1 MAQYT
6 KHNSNYIKTVEH
18 QHLKDGSTI
27 FERDWVTIGSQ
38 LNFGPGKIPYYN
50 DGNFIFTTSPTPFFQ
65 KRYKNGVTV
74 ATWTYDDVKEA
85 SSTVN
90 QIQFD
95 EYTEDIRSFAY
106 YGSCVELLRAT
117 IEKIIYEFPGNI
129 TTAKEDLGVF
139 KTVEEFVCG
148 REDIEEKYVQL
159 EGYWPLNN
167 PFDINVYLK
176 NVHLTQYDNP
186 LHYLTYSFNKY
197 QVSTN
202 GVSGL
207 TDITNY
213 EVVMRKMYERIAPAC
228 NETVKSLSA
237 TVSLTLGQ
245 TKNISLRSGEY
256 FISVNNVKLNNW
268 VNTCYK
274 PSDVPAFSLTKSAK
288 RIKADVDY
296 VNGESVITQEEY
308 DVLTQEEKEQ
318 YTMRF
323 KGIVLVLSDN
333 SEQTIY
339 TQEHDSYRILFYRK
353 VVIGHKYKYYQM
365 LSDEEYQQEK
375 ADGWVESTCIMD
387 FWLPDT
393 VFLNRCDDSQKNILY
408 SGMEKNNPVYT
419 VTINENILI
428 EGYIYNK
435 QIVPLV
441 RYENLLIQPKKEV
454 IEEYFNGLEGFEK
467 QLLTRKSKP
476 LYTNKFITPIEY
488 NLGYLYYNRTYTWPS
503 DGYCIDIT
511 STKYID
517 FINKLSN
524 MAELYDELWTDNLW
538 RRMTHEAIKNYDW
551 TYTREFNDGDEEDNV
566 DGGERMHKV
575 LNIIGRVFDDIK
587 LSIDTIK
594 RQNKITYNGDRNVPN
609 ALLSDKLELF
619 GWDIYS
625 TIPTYKN
632 ENDETVSASEETIT
646 QEVLDNIENE
656 VEVNGKKIYPD
667 KWYPTSNPNK
677 ITFADVDVEFMRR
690 LLLSTRRIFETKG
703 TRQSIDM
710 IMGLFGYGDA
720 DYTITEH
727 YRTVTPREYDEV
739 IDQETNETLGDRI
752 VRLNNQEK
760 QMELLYDED
769 ASGIPVASFIGGY
782 DEQGNP
788 KTYLIPYY
796 DQTKMYDGNL
806 YFQNKGGWFYKKDDK
821 STEIDFS
828 KWTETLSYLHVVS
841 QVKDLMNVNPFEI
854 KNGDIYYV
862 VNLNDYIDYTETT
875 DTLYSHFFAMKN
887 ELMPEEFFSWV
898 NINLEDGFYERS
910 IDYRDEE
917 ATLYDSYA
925 KKAKYLE
932 TIIPYNIGNNPHVGY
947 GEYDMGNEFFE
958 YMKKPF
964 KYALDKYYFVSPYYE
979 EANDIKL
986 EFDVSDRIDTQ
997 YDIEDDK
1004 KIQRLCVV
1012 KDSEGKITEVTNNN
1026 EYYLND
1032 KVIIFKNNINND
1044 EYKKYFKTVIINYLM
1059 QIIPSTAIFVLEN
1072 FALNG
1077 DKDEDD
1083 SDKFSV
1089 TFKFNNGSQRTVKI
1103 KGGASVNCPSNTK
1116 WNLQGGGNTIYEQG
1130 NGFPYVVNQD
1140 TTFIEY
1146 VIVYYTVRFYETEGG
1161 QIIRTDSIES
1171 GKTVNESGQWYRLG
1185 DANKAQVPFPYTV
1198 NSNVDFV
1205 KLLKFN
1211 IKWYENADDI
1221 NPITK
1226 QVTRGDNITE
1236 LESGERYYSKNDST
1250 YRIVE
1255 FPITAEKD
1263 EEFVKVTTYTVK
1275 WYQSE
1280 GDTNPDIESKIYGQ
1294 SVTKSGQWCLMSNP
1308 QTIVSL
1314 PYRITQDTEF
1324 VKYTAPITYYI
1335 VRYFENESATQT
1347 LYEQSVAEG
1356 QKTTNPDPNISWY
1369 VKGDSDNTQID
1380 FSNYIVNSDVD
1391 FIKIPEYTVKWIDN
1405 SETI

>member
-50 DGNFIFTTSPTPFFQ
+50 NGNFIFTTSPTPFFQ

-129 TTAKEDLGVF
+129 TLSED
-139 KTVEEFVCG
+139 K
-148 REDIEEKYVQL
+148 L
-159 EGYWPLNN
+159 EIPPTTENGDYTYIDGYIVNN
-167 PFDINVYLK
+167 PFQIDLHTKDI
-176 NVHLTQYDNP
+176 HLQQYDNE
-186 LHYLTYSFNKY
+186 LRFLSYSWQK
-197 QVSTN
+197 
-202 GVSGL
+202 
-207 TDITNY
+207 Y
-213 EVVMRKMYERIAPAC
+213 EV
-228 NETVKSLSA
+228 N
-237 TVSLTLGQ
+237 GQ
-245 TKNISLRSGEY
+245 PITKYVISDWMGDLDCPQNDQY
-256 FISVNNVKLNNW
+256 
-268 VNTCYK
+268 Y
-274 PSDVPAFSLTKSAK
+274 
-288 RIKADVDY
+288 IK
-296 VNGESVITQEEY
+296 
-308 DVLTQEEKEQ
+308 KEP
-318 YTMRF
+318 
-323 KGIVLVLSDN
+323 
-333 SEQTIY
+333 
-339 TQEHDSYRILFYRK
+339 
-353 VVIGHKYKYYQM
+353 VV
-365 LSDEEYQQEK
+365 
-375 ADGWVESTCIMD
+375 
-387 FWLPDT
+387 
-393 VFLNRCDDSQKNILY
+393 
-408 SGMEKNNPVYT
+408 T
-419 VTINENILI
+419 VTINDNIVLNGYMLDRDI
-428 EGYIYNK
+428 IFCYEG
-435 QIVPLV
+435 QDLV
-441 RYENLLIQPKKEV
+441 IQPKEEI
-454 IEEYFNGLEGFEK
+454 IETYFNGLKGFEK
-467 QLLTRKSKP
+467 QLLTRKTKP

-517 FINKLSN
+517 FINKLSD

-551 TYTREFNDGDEEDNV
+551 TYTREFIDGDEEDNV

-575 LNIIGRVFDDIK
+575 LNIIGRVFDNIK

-632 ENDETVSASEETIT
+632 ENNETVSASEETIT
-646 QEVLDNIENE
+646 QEILDSNSIENN

-710 IMGLFGYGDA
+710 IMGLFGYGDT

-727 YRTVTPREYDEV
+727 YRTVKPREYDEV
-739 IDQETNETLGDRI
+739 IDQKTNETLGDRI

-841 QVKDLMNVNPFEI
+841 QVKDLLNVNPFGI
-854 KNGDIYYV
+854 RNGDIYYV

-875 DTLYSHFFAMKN
+875 DTLYSHFFVMEN
-887 ELMPEEFFSWV
+887 ELMPEEISSWG
-898 NINLEDGFYERS
+898 NINLED
-910 IDYRDEE
+910 D
-917 ATLYDSYA
+917 DSYA
-925 KKAKYLE
+925 KKAKYLD

-947 GEYDMGNEFFE
+947 GDYDMGNEFFE

-964 KYALDKYYFVSPYYE
+964 KCALDKEYFASPYYE
-979 EANDIKL
+979 EADNI
-986 EFDVSDRIDTQ
+986 EFKISKREDAK

-1004 KIQRLCVV
+1004 KIQ
-1012 KDSEGKITEVTNNN
+1012 IINNN
-1026 EYYLND
+1026 DTYYLND
-1032 KVIIFKNNINND
+1032 KVIFFKNNIDND

-1059 QIIPSTAIFVLEN
+1059 QVIPSTAIFVLEN
-1072 FALNG
+1072 F
-1077 DKDEDD
+1077 E
-1083 SDKFSV
+1083 
-1089 TFKFNNGSQRTVKI
+1089 
-1103 KGGASVNCPSNTK
+1103 P
-1116 WNLQGGGNTIYEQG
+1116 
-1130 NGFPYVVNQD
+1130 
-1140 TTFIEY
+1140 
-1146 VIVYYTVRFYETEGG
+1146 
-1161 QIIRTDSIES
+1161 
-1171 GKTVNESGQWYRLG
+1171 KT
-1185 DANKAQVPFPYTV
+1185 
-1198 NSNVDFV
+1198 
-1205 KLLKFN
+1205 
-1211 IKWYENADDI
+1211 
-1221 NPITK
+1221 
-1226 QVTRGDNITE
+1226 
-1236 LESGERYYSKNDST
+1236 
-1250 YRIVE
+1250 
-1255 FPITAEKD
+1255 
-1263 EEFVKVTTYTVK
+1263 
-1275 WYQSE
+1275 
-1280 GDTNPDIESKIYGQ
+1280 
-1294 SVTKSGQWCLMSNP
+1294 
-1308 QTIVSL
+1308 
-1314 PYRITQDTEF
+1314 
-1324 VKYTAPITYYI
+1324 
-1335 VRYFENESATQT
+1335 
-1347 LYEQSVAEG
+1347 
-1356 QKTTNPDPNISWY
+1356 
-1369 VKGDSDNTQID
+1369 
-1380 FSNYIVNSDVD
+1380 
-1391 FIKIPEYTVKWIDN
+1391 DN
-1405 SETI
+1405 SEK

>member
-50 DGNFIFTTSPTPFFQ
+50 NGNFIFTTSPTPFFQ

-106 YGSCVELLRAT
+106 YGSCVEFLRAT

-129 TTAKEDLGVF
+129 TLSED
-139 KTVEEFVCG
+139 K
-148 REDIEEKYVQL
+148 L
-159 EGYWPLNN
+159 EIPPTTENGDYTYINGYIVNN
-167 PFDINVYLK
+167 PFQIDLHTKDI
-176 NVHLTQYDNP
+176 HLQQYDNE
-186 LHYLTYSFNKY
+186 LRFLSSSWQK
-197 QVSTN
+197 
-202 GVSGL
+202 
-207 TDITNY
+207 Y
-213 EVVMRKMYERIAPAC
+213 EVNGQPITKYVISDWMGDLDCPQNDQYYIKKAP
-228 NETVKSLSA
+228 
-237 TVSLTLGQ
+237 
-245 TKNISLRSGEY
+245 
-256 FISVNNVKLNNW
+256 
-268 VNTCYK
+268 
-274 PSDVPAFSLTKSAK
+274 
-288 RIKADVDY
+288 
-296 VNGESVITQEEY
+296 
-308 DVLTQEEKEQ
+308 
-318 YTMRF
+318 
-323 KGIVLVLSDN
+323 
-333 SEQTIY
+333 
-339 TQEHDSYRILFYRK
+339 
-353 VVIGHKYKYYQM
+353 VVI
-365 LSDEEYQQEK
+365 
-375 ADGWVESTCIMD
+375 
-387 FWLPDT
+387 
-393 VFLNRCDDSQKNILY
+393 
-408 SGMEKNNPVYT
+408 
-419 VTINENILI
+419 VTINDNIVLNGYMLDRDI
-428 EGYIYNK
+428 IFCYEG
-435 QIVPLV
+435 QDLV
-441 RYENLLIQPKKEV
+441 IQPKKEI
-454 IEEYFNGLEGFEK
+454 IETYFNGLKGFEK
-467 QLLTRKSKP
+467 QLLTRKTKP

-517 FINKLSN
+517 FINKLSD

-551 TYTREFNDGDEEDNV
+551 TYTREFIDGDEEDNV

-594 RQNKITYNGDRNVPN
+594 RQNKTTYNGDRNVPN

-632 ENDETVSASEETIT
+632 ENNETVSASEETIT
-646 QEVLDNIENE
+646 QEVFDDKYIKNN
-656 VEVNGKKIYPD
+656 VEVNDKKIYPD

-710 IMGLFGYGDA
+710 IMGLFGYGDT

-739 IDQETNETLGDRI
+739 IDQKTNETLGDRI

-841 QVKDLMNVNPFEI
+841 QVKDLLNVNPFGI
-854 KNGDIYYV
+854 RNGDIYYV
-862 VNLNDYIDYTETT
+862 ANLNDYIDYTETT
-875 DTLYSHFFAMKN
+875 DTLYSHFFVMEN
-887 ELMPEEFFSWV
+887 ELMPEEISSWA
-898 NINLEDGFYERS
+898 NINLEND
-910 IDYRDEE
+910 
-917 ATLYDSYA
+917 DSYA
-925 KKAKYLE
+925 KKAKYLD

-947 GEYDMGNEFFE
+947 GDYDMGNEFFE

-964 KYALDKYYFVSPYYE
+964 KCALDKEYFASPYYE
-979 EANDIKL
+979 EADNI
-986 EFDVSDRIDTQ
+986 EFKVSDRIDAK

-1004 KIQRLCVV
+1004 KI
-1012 KDSEGKITEVTNNN
+1012 ITNNDT
-1026 EYYLND
+1026 YYLND
-1032 KVIIFKNNINND
+1032 KVIIFKNNIDND

-1059 QIIPSTAIFVLEN
+1059 QVIPSTAIFVLEN
-1072 FALNG
+1072 F
-1077 DKDEDD
+1077 E
-1083 SDKFSV
+1083 
-1089 TFKFNNGSQRTVKI
+1089 
-1103 KGGASVNCPSNTK
+1103 P
-1116 WNLQGGGNTIYEQG
+1116 
-1130 NGFPYVVNQD
+1130 
-1140 TTFIEY
+1140 
-1146 VIVYYTVRFYETEGG
+1146 
-1161 QIIRTDSIES
+1161 
-1171 GKTVNESGQWYRLG
+1171 KT
-1185 DANKAQVPFPYTV
+1185 
-1198 NSNVDFV
+1198 
-1205 KLLKFN
+1205 
-1211 IKWYENADDI
+1211 
-1221 NPITK
+1221 
-1226 QVTRGDNITE
+1226 
-1236 LESGERYYSKNDST
+1236 
-1250 YRIVE
+1250 
-1255 FPITAEKD
+1255 
-1263 EEFVKVTTYTVK
+1263 
-1275 WYQSE
+1275 
-1280 GDTNPDIESKIYGQ
+1280 
-1294 SVTKSGQWCLMSNP
+1294 
-1308 QTIVSL
+1308 
-1314 PYRITQDTEF
+1314 
-1324 VKYTAPITYYI
+1324 
-1335 VRYFENESATQT
+1335 
-1347 LYEQSVAEG
+1347 
-1356 QKTTNPDPNISWY
+1356 
-1369 VKGDSDNTQID
+1369 
-1380 FSNYIVNSDVD
+1380 
-1391 FIKIPEYTVKWIDN
+1391 DN
-1405 SETI
+1405 SEK

>member
-50 DGNFIFTTSPTPFFQ
+50 NGNFIFTTSPTPFFQ

-106 YGSCVELLRAT
+106 YGSCVEFLRAT

-129 TTAKEDLGVF
+129 TLSED
-139 KTVEEFVCG
+139 K
-148 REDIEEKYVQL
+148 L
-159 EGYWPLNN
+159 EIPPTTENGDYTYINGYIVNN
-167 PFDINVYLK
+167 PFQIDLHPKDI
-176 NVHLTQYDNP
+176 HLQQYDNE
-186 LHYLTYSFNKY
+186 LRFLSSSWQK
-197 QVSTN
+197 
-202 GVSGL
+202 
-207 TDITNY
+207 Y
-213 EVVMRKMYERIAPAC
+213 EV
-228 NETVKSLSA
+228 N
-237 TVSLTLGQ
+237 GQ
-245 TKNISLRSGEY
+245 PITKYVISDWKGDLDCPQNDQY
-256 FISVNNVKLNNW
+256 
-268 VNTCYK
+268 Y
-274 PSDVPAFSLTKSAK
+274 
-288 RIKADVDY
+288 IK
-296 VNGESVITQEEY
+296 
-308 DVLTQEEKEQ
+308 KEP
-318 YTMRF
+318 
-323 KGIVLVLSDN
+323 
-333 SEQTIY
+333 
-339 TQEHDSYRILFYRK
+339 
-353 VVIGHKYKYYQM
+353 VVIVKINDNIELKGYM
-365 LSDEEYQQEK
+365 LDRDIIFCY
-375 ADGWVESTCIMD
+375 
-387 FWLPDT
+387 
-393 VFLNRCDDSQKNILY
+393 
-408 SGMEKNNPVYT
+408 
-419 VTINENILI
+419 
-428 EGYIYNK
+428 EG
-435 QIVPLV
+435 QDLV
-441 RYENLLIQPKKEV
+441 IQPKEEI
-454 IEEYFNGLEGFEK
+454 IETYFNGLKGFEK
-467 QLLTRKSKP
+467 QLLTRKTKP

-517 FINKLSN
+517 FINKLSS

-551 TYTREFNDGDEEDNV
+551 TYTREFIDGDEEDNV

-594 RQNKITYNGDRNVPN
+594 RQNKTTYNGDRNVPN

-632 ENDETVSASEETIT
+632 ENNETVSASEETIT
-646 QEVLDNIENE
+646 QEVLDDITNE
-656 VEVNGKKIYPD
+656 VEVNDKKIYPD

-710 IMGLFGYGDA
+710 IMGLFGYGDS

-727 YRTVTPREYDEV
+727 YRTVKPMEYDKV

-806 YFQNKGGWFYKKDDK
+806 YFQNKGGWFYKKDDE

-841 QVKDLMNVNPFEI
+841 QVKDLLNVNPFGI
-854 KNGDIYYV
+854 RNGDIYYV

-875 DTLYSHFFAMKN
+875 DTLYSHFFVMEN
-887 ELMPEEFFSWV
+887 ELMPEEISSWV
-898 NINLEDGFYERS
+898 NINLEND
-910 IDYRDEE
+910 
-917 ATLYDSYA
+917 DSYA
-925 KKAKYLE
+925 KKAKYLD

-947 GEYDMGNEFFE
+947 GDYDMGNEFFE

-964 KYALDKYYFVSPYYE
+964 KYALVKEYFASPYYE
-979 EANDIKL
+979 EADNIDFGEEL
-986 EFDVSDRIDTQ
+986 LDRKDAQ

-1004 KIQRLCVV
+1004 KIQ
-1012 KDSEGKITEVTNNN
+1012 IINNN
-1026 EYYLND
+1026 DTYYLND
-1032 KVIIFKNNINND
+1032 KVIFFKNNIDND

-1059 QIIPSTAIFVLEN
+1059 QVIPSTAIFVLEN
-1072 FALNG
+1072 F
-1077 DKDEDD
+1077 E
-1083 SDKFSV
+1083 
-1089 TFKFNNGSQRTVKI
+1089 
-1103 KGGASVNCPSNTK
+1103 P
-1116 WNLQGGGNTIYEQG
+1116 
-1130 NGFPYVVNQD
+1130 
-1140 TTFIEY
+1140 
-1146 VIVYYTVRFYETEGG
+1146 
-1161 QIIRTDSIES
+1161 
-1171 GKTVNESGQWYRLG
+1171 KT
-1185 DANKAQVPFPYTV
+1185 
-1198 NSNVDFV
+1198 
-1205 KLLKFN
+1205 
-1211 IKWYENADDI
+1211 
-1221 NPITK
+1221 
-1226 QVTRGDNITE
+1226 
-1236 LESGERYYSKNDST
+1236 
-1250 YRIVE
+1250 
-1255 FPITAEKD
+1255 
-1263 EEFVKVTTYTVK
+1263 
-1275 WYQSE
+1275 
-1280 GDTNPDIESKIYGQ
+1280 
-1294 SVTKSGQWCLMSNP
+1294 
-1308 QTIVSL
+1308 
-1314 PYRITQDTEF
+1314 
-1324 VKYTAPITYYI
+1324 
-1335 VRYFENESATQT
+1335 
-1347 LYEQSVAEG
+1347 
-1356 QKTTNPDPNISWY
+1356 
-1369 VKGDSDNTQID
+1369 
-1380 FSNYIVNSDVD
+1380 
-1391 FIKIPEYTVKWIDN
+1391 DN
-1405 SETI
+1405 SEK

>member
-50 DGNFIFTTSPTPFFQ
+50 NGNFIFTTSPTPFFQ

-129 TTAKEDLGVF
+129 TLSED
-139 KTVEEFVCG
+139 K
-148 REDIEEKYVQL
+148 L
-159 EGYWPLNN
+159 EIPPTTENGDYTYINGYIVNN
-167 PFDINVYLK
+167 PFQIDLHTKDI
-176 NVHLTQYDNP
+176 HLQQYDNE
-186 LHYLTYSFNKY
+186 LRFLSYSWQK
-197 QVSTN
+197 
-202 GVSGL
+202 
-207 TDITNY
+207 Y
-213 EVVMRKMYERIAPAC
+213 EVNGQPITKYVISDWMGDLDCPQNDQYYIKKAP
-228 NETVKSLSA
+228 
-237 TVSLTLGQ
+237 
-245 TKNISLRSGEY
+245 
-256 FISVNNVKLNNW
+256 
-268 VNTCYK
+268 
-274 PSDVPAFSLTKSAK
+274 
-288 RIKADVDY
+288 
-296 VNGESVITQEEY
+296 
-308 DVLTQEEKEQ
+308 
-318 YTMRF
+318 
-323 KGIVLVLSDN
+323 
-333 SEQTIY
+333 
-339 TQEHDSYRILFYRK
+339 
-353 VVIGHKYKYYQM
+353 VV
-365 LSDEEYQQEK
+365 
-375 ADGWVESTCIMD
+375 
-387 FWLPDT
+387 
-393 VFLNRCDDSQKNILY
+393 
-408 SGMEKNNPVYT
+408 T
-419 VTINENILI
+419 VTINDNIELKGYRLDRDI
-428 EGYIYNK
+428 IFCYEG
-435 QIVPLV
+435 QDLV
-441 RYENLLIQPKKEV
+441 IQPKEKI
-454 IEEYFNGLEGFEK
+454 IETYFNGLKGFEK
-467 QLLTRKSKP
+467 QLLTRKTKP

-517 FINKLSN
+517 FINKLSD

-551 TYTREFNDGDEEDNV
+551 TYTREFIDGDEEDNV

-632 ENDETVSASEETIT
+632 ENNETVSASEETIT
-646 QEVLDNIENE
+646 QEV
-656 VEVNGKKIYPD
+656 VD

-710 IMGLFGYGDA
+710 IMGLFGYGDS

-727 YRTVTPREYDEV
+727 YRTVKPMEYDKV
-739 IDQETNETLGDRI
+739 IDQKTNETLGDRI

-806 YFQNKGGWFYKKDDK
+806 YFQNKGGWFYKKDDE

-841 QVKDLMNVNPFEI
+841 QVKDLLNVNPFGI
-854 KNGDIYYV
+854 RNGDIYYV

-875 DTLYSHFFAMKN
+875 DTLYSHFFVMENK
-887 ELMPEEFFSWV
+887 LMPEEISSWA
-898 NINLEDGFYERS
+898 NINLEND
-910 IDYRDEE
+910 
-917 ATLYDSYA
+917 DSYA
-925 KKAKYLE
+925 KKAKYLD

-947 GEYDMGNEFFE
+947 GEYDMGDEFFE

-964 KYALDKYYFVSPYYE
+964 KYALVKKYFASPYYE
-979 EANDIKL
+979 EANDVKL
-986 EFDVSDRIDTQ
+986 EFDVSKREGAK
-997 YDIEDDK
+997 YDIENDE
-1004 KIQRLCVV
+1004 KIQSLCAV
-1012 KDSEGKITEVTNNN
+1012 KNDEGRIIEVTNNDK
-1026 EYYLND
+1026 YYLND
-1032 KVIIFKNNINND
+1032 KVIFFKNNIDND

-1059 QIIPSTAIFVLEN
+1059 QVIPSTAIFVLEN
-1072 FALNG
+1072 F
-1077 DKDEDD
+1077 E
-1083 SDKFSV
+1083 
-1089 TFKFNNGSQRTVKI
+1089 
-1103 KGGASVNCPSNTK
+1103 P
-1116 WNLQGGGNTIYEQG
+1116 
-1130 NGFPYVVNQD
+1130 
-1140 TTFIEY
+1140 
-1146 VIVYYTVRFYETEGG
+1146 
-1161 QIIRTDSIES
+1161 
-1171 GKTVNESGQWYRLG
+1171 KTN
-1185 DANKAQVPFPYTV
+1185 
-1198 NSNVDFV
+1198 
-1205 KLLKFN
+1205 
-1211 IKWYENADDI
+1211 
-1221 NPITK
+1221 
-1226 QVTRGDNITE
+1226 
-1236 LESGERYYSKNDST
+1236 
-1250 YRIVE
+1250 
-1255 FPITAEKD
+1255 
-1263 EEFVKVTTYTVK
+1263 
-1275 WYQSE
+1275 
-1280 GDTNPDIESKIYGQ
+1280 
-1294 SVTKSGQWCLMSNP
+1294 
-1308 QTIVSL
+1308 
-1314 PYRITQDTEF
+1314 
-1324 VKYTAPITYYI
+1324 
-1335 VRYFENESATQT
+1335 
-1347 LYEQSVAEG
+1347 
-1356 QKTTNPDPNISWY
+1356 
-1369 VKGDSDNTQID
+1369 
-1380 FSNYIVNSDVD
+1380 
-1391 FIKIPEYTVKWIDN
+1391 N
-1405 SETI
+1405 SEK

>member
-129 TTAKEDLGVF
+129 TQSEDKLEIPP
-139 KTVEEFVCG
+139 TT
-148 REDIEEKYVQL
+148 EDGDYTYIN
-159 EGYWPLNN
+159 GYIVNN
-167 PFDINVYLK
+167 PFQIDLYTK
-176 NVHLTQYDNP
+176 DVHLQQYDNE
-186 LHYLTYSFNKY
+186 LRFLSYSWQK
-197 QVSTN
+197 
-202 GVSGL
+202 
-207 TDITNY
+207 Y
-213 EVVMRKMYERIAPAC
+213 EVNGQPITSYVISDWMGDLDCPQNDQYYIKKAP
-228 NETVKSLSA
+228 
-237 TVSLTLGQ
+237 
-245 TKNISLRSGEY
+245 
-256 FISVNNVKLNNW
+256 
-268 VNTCYK
+268 
-274 PSDVPAFSLTKSAK
+274 
-288 RIKADVDY
+288 
-296 VNGESVITQEEY
+296 
-308 DVLTQEEKEQ
+308 
-318 YTMRF
+318 
-323 KGIVLVLSDN
+323 
-333 SEQTIY
+333 
-339 TQEHDSYRILFYRK
+339 
-353 VVIGHKYKYYQM
+353 VV
-365 LSDEEYQQEK
+365 
-375 ADGWVESTCIMD
+375 
-387 FWLPDT
+387 
-393 VFLNRCDDSQKNILY
+393 
-408 SGMEKNNPVYT
+408 T
-419 VTINENILI
+419 VTINGNIVLKGYMLDRDI
-428 EGYIYNK
+428 IFCYEG
-435 QIVPLV
+435 QDLV
-441 RYENLLIQPKKEV
+441 IQPKEEI
-454 IEEYFNGLEGFEK
+454 IETYFNTLKGFEK
-467 QLLTRKSKP
+467 QLLTRKTKP

-517 FINKLSN
+517 FINKLSD

-551 TYTREFNDGDEEDNV
+551 TYTREFIDGDEEDNV

-594 RQNKITYNGDRNVPN
+594 RQNKTTYNGDRNVPN

-632 ENDETVSASEETIT
+632 ENNETVSASEDTIT
-646 QEVLDNIENE
+646 EDFFNE
-656 VEVNGKKIYPD
+656 YITKKEGAEDIP
-667 KWYPTSNPNK
+667 KWYQTSNPNK
-677 ITFADVDVEFMRR
+677 ITFADADVEFMRR

-710 IMGLFGYGDA
+710 IMGLFGYGDT

-796 DQTKMYDGNL
+796 DQTKIYDGNL
-806 YFQNKGGWFYKKDDK
+806 YFQNKGGWLYRKDDN

-862 VNLNDYIDYTETT
+862 ANLNDYIDYTETT
-875 DTLYSHFFAMKN
+875 DTLYSHFFAMTN

-898 NINLEDGFYERS
+898 NINLEDGFY
-910 IDYRDEE
+910 DVNTNYTDEE

-947 GEYDMGNEFFE
+947 GEYDMGDEFFE

-964 KYALDKYYFVSPYYE
+964 KYAIDKNYFASPYYE
-979 EANDIKL
+979 EANGI
-986 EFDVSDRIDTQ
+986 EFEVSDTIDAH
-997 YDIEDDK
+997 YDIEDDE
-1004 KIQRLCVV
+1004 KIQRLCIV
-1012 KDSEGKITEVTNNN
+1012 KNGEGNITEVTNNN
-1026 EYYLND
+1026 KYYLND
-1032 KVIIFKNNINND
+1032 KVIIFKNKIDNY
-1044 EYKKYFKTVIINYLM
+1044 EYKKYFKSVIINYLM
-1059 QIIPSTAIFVLEN
+1059 QVIPSTAIFVLEN
-1072 FALNG
+1072 FALDS

-1083 SDKFSV
+1083 SDKFLV
-1089 TFKFNNGSQRTVKI
+1089 TFIFNDGRQRKVKI
-1103 KGGASVNCPSNTK
+1103 KGGTYVNCPSNTK
-1116 WNLQGGGNTIYEQG
+1116 WKLEGGDNKIYEQG
-1130 NGFPYVVNQD
+1130 DGFPYEVKQE
-1140 TTFIEY
+1140 TTFVEY

-1161 QIIRTDSIES
+1161 KPTRIESIES
-1171 GKTVNESGQWYRLG
+1171 GKTINASGQWYRLG
-1185 DANKAQVPFPYTV
+1185 DANKAQVTFPYEV
-1198 NSNVDFV
+1198 NNNVDFV
-1205 KLLKFN
+1205 RLVKFTV
-1211 IKWYENADDI
+1211 KWYDNADDT
-1221 NPITK
+1221 NPTTQ
-1226 QVTRGDNITE
+1226 QVTRGNNITE
-1236 LESGERYYSKNDST
+1236 LESGQKYYRKNDNA
-1250 YRIVE
+1250 YEIVE
-1255 FPITAEKD
+1255 FPITAEKN

-1280 GDTNPDIESKIYGQ
+1280 DDTNPEVQSNIIYGQ
-1294 SVTKSGQWCLMSNP
+1294 SVTKPGQWCLMSSP
-1308 QTIVSL
+1308 QTIVTL
-1314 PYRITQDTEF
+1314 PYRITQYTEF
-1324 VKYTAPITYYI
+1324 VKYTAPITYYT

-1347 LYEQSVAEG
+1347 LYEQTVAEE

-1369 VKGDSDNTQID
+1369 ERGDSNKTPIV
-1380 FSNYIVNSDVD
+1380 FSNYVVNSNVD
-1391 FIKIPEYTVKWIDN
+1391 FIKIPQYTVIWIDN
-1405 SETI
+1405 NETT

>member
-50 DGNFIFTTSPTPFFQ
+50 NGNFIFTTSPTPFFQ

-129 TTAKEDLGVF
+129 TLSED
-139 KTVEEFVCG
+139 K
-148 REDIEEKYVQL
+148 L
-159 EGYWPLNN
+159 EIPPTTENGDYTYIKGYIVNN
-167 PFDINVYLK
+167 PFQIDLHTK
-176 NVHLTQYDNP
+176 DVHLQQYDNE
-186 LHYLTYSFNKY
+186 LRFLSHSWQKY
-197 QVSTN
+197 
-202 GVSGL
+202 
-207 TDITNY
+207 
-213 EVVMRKMYERIAPAC
+213 K
-228 NETVKSLSA
+228 
-237 TVSLTLGQ
+237 
-245 TKNISLRSGEY
+245 
-256 FISVNNVKLNNW
+256 
-268 VNTCYK
+268 
-274 PSDVPAFSLTKSAK
+274 
-288 RIKADVDY
+288 
-296 VNGESVITQEEY
+296 VNGKPITSYVISDWRGDLDCPQN
-308 DVLTQEEKEQ
+308 DQ
-318 YTMRF
+318 YYI
-323 KGIVLVLSDN
+323 K
-333 SEQTIY
+333 
-339 TQEHDSYRILFYRK
+339 K
-353 VVIGHKYKYYQM
+353 APVV
-365 LSDEEYQQEK
+365 
-375 ADGWVESTCIMD
+375 
-387 FWLPDT
+387 
-393 VFLNRCDDSQKNILY
+393 
-408 SGMEKNNPVYT
+408 T
-419 VTINENILI
+419 VTINGNIVL
-428 EGYIYNK
+428 EGYMLDRDIIFCYEG
-435 QIVPLV
+435 QDLV
-441 RYENLLIQPKKEV
+441 IQPKKEI
-454 IEEYFNGLEGFEK
+454 IETYFNGLKGFEK
-467 QLLTRKSKP
+467 QLLTRKTKP

-517 FINKLSN
+517 FINKLSD

-551 TYTREFNDGDEEDNV
+551 TYTREFIDGDEEDNV

-594 RQNKITYNGDRNVPN
+594 RQNKTTYNGDRNVPN

-646 QEVLDNIENE
+646 QEVLDSNSIENN

-710 IMGLFGYGDA
+710 IMGLFGYGDT

-727 YRTVTPREYDEV
+727 YRTVKPREYDEV

-806 YFQNKGGWFYKKDDK
+806 YFQNKGGWFYKKDGK

-841 QVKDLMNVNPFEI
+841 QVKDLLNVNPFGI
-854 KNGDIYYV
+854 RNGDIYYV
-862 VNLNDYIDYTETT
+862 ANLNDYIDYTETT
-875 DTLYSHFFAMKN
+875 DTLYSHFFVMEN
-887 ELMPEEFFSWV
+887 ELMPEEISSWG
-898 NINLEDGFYERS
+898 NINLED
-910 IDYRDEE
+910 D
-917 ATLYDSYA
+917 DSYA
-925 KKAKYLE
+925 KKAKYLD

-947 GEYDMGNEFFE
+947 GDYDMGNEFFE

-964 KYALDKYYFVSPYYE
+964 KCALDKEYFASPYYE
-979 EANDIKL
+979 EADNIDFGEEL
-986 EFDVSDRIDTQ
+986 LDRKDAQ

-1004 KIQRLCVV
+1004 KIR
-1012 KDSEGKITEVTNNN
+1012 IINNN
-1026 EYYLND
+1026 DKYYLND
-1032 KVIIFKNNINND
+1032 KVIIFKNNIDND

-1059 QIIPSTAIFVLEN
+1059 QVIPSTAIFVLEN
-1072 FALNG
+1072 F
-1077 DKDEDD
+1077 E
-1083 SDKFSV
+1083 
-1089 TFKFNNGSQRTVKI
+1089 
-1103 KGGASVNCPSNTK
+1103 P
-1116 WNLQGGGNTIYEQG
+1116 
-1130 NGFPYVVNQD
+1130 
-1140 TTFIEY
+1140 
-1146 VIVYYTVRFYETEGG
+1146 
-1161 QIIRTDSIES
+1161 
-1171 GKTVNESGQWYRLG
+1171 KT
-1185 DANKAQVPFPYTV
+1185 
-1198 NSNVDFV
+1198 
-1205 KLLKFN
+1205 
-1211 IKWYENADDI
+1211 
-1221 NPITK
+1221 
-1226 QVTRGDNITE
+1226 
-1236 LESGERYYSKNDST
+1236 
-1250 YRIVE
+1250 
-1255 FPITAEKD
+1255 
-1263 EEFVKVTTYTVK
+1263 
-1275 WYQSE
+1275 
-1280 GDTNPDIESKIYGQ
+1280 
-1294 SVTKSGQWCLMSNP
+1294 
-1308 QTIVSL
+1308 
-1314 PYRITQDTEF
+1314 
-1324 VKYTAPITYYI
+1324 
-1335 VRYFENESATQT
+1335 
-1347 LYEQSVAEG
+1347 
-1356 QKTTNPDPNISWY
+1356 
-1369 VKGDSDNTQID
+1369 
-1380 FSNYIVNSDVD
+1380 
-1391 FIKIPEYTVKWIDN
+1391 DN
-1405 SETI
+1405 SEK

>member
-50 DGNFIFTTSPTPFFQ
+50 NGNFIFTTSPTPFFQ

-129 TTAKEDLGVF
+129 TLSED
-139 KTVEEFVCG
+139 K
-148 REDIEEKYVQL
+148 L
-159 EGYWPLNN
+159 EIPPTTENGDYTYIKGYIVNN
-167 PFDINVYLK
+167 PFQIDLHTK
-176 NVHLTQYDNP
+176 DVHLQQYDNE
-186 LHYLTYSFNKY
+186 LRFLSHSWQK
-197 QVSTN
+197 
-202 GVSGL
+202 
-207 TDITNY
+207 Y
-213 EVVMRKMYERIAPAC
+213 EVNGQPITSYVISDWRGDLDCPQNDQYYIKKAP
-228 NETVKSLSA
+228 
-237 TVSLTLGQ
+237 
-245 TKNISLRSGEY
+245 
-256 FISVNNVKLNNW
+256 
-268 VNTCYK
+268 
-274 PSDVPAFSLTKSAK
+274 
-288 RIKADVDY
+288 
-296 VNGESVITQEEY
+296 
-308 DVLTQEEKEQ
+308 
-318 YTMRF
+318 
-323 KGIVLVLSDN
+323 
-333 SEQTIY
+333 
-339 TQEHDSYRILFYRK
+339 
-353 VVIGHKYKYYQM
+353 VV
-365 LSDEEYQQEK
+365 
-375 ADGWVESTCIMD
+375 
-387 FWLPDT
+387 
-393 VFLNRCDDSQKNILY
+393 
-408 SGMEKNNPVYT
+408 T
-419 VTINENILI
+419 VTINGNIVL
-428 EGYIYNK
+428 EGYMLDRDIIFCYEG
-435 QIVPLV
+435 QDLV
-441 RYENLLIQPKKEV
+441 IQPKEEI
-454 IEEYFNGLEGFEK
+454 IETYFNGLKGFEK
-467 QLLTRKSKP
+467 QLLTRKTKP

-517 FINKLSN
+517 FINKLSD

-551 TYTREFNDGDEEDNV
+551 TYTREFIDGDEEDNV

-594 RQNKITYNGDRNVPN
+594 RQNKTTYNGDRNVPN

-632 ENDETVSASEETIT
+632 ENNETVSASEETIT
-646 QEVLDNIENE
+646 QEVLDSDSIKNN
-656 VEVNGKKIYPD
+656 VESNGKKIYPD

-710 IMGLFGYGDA
+710 IMGLFGYGDT

-727 YRTVTPREYDEV
+727 YRTVKPREYDEV

-806 YFQNKGGWFYKKDDK
+806 YFQNKGGWFYKKDGK

-841 QVKDLMNVNPFEI
+841 QVKDLLNVNPFGI
-854 KNGDIYYV
+854 RNGDIYYV
-862 VNLNDYIDYTETT
+862 ANLNDYIDYTETT
-875 DTLYSHFFAMKN
+875 DTLYSHFFVMEN
-887 ELMPEEFFSWV
+887 ELMPEEISSWG
-898 NINLEDGFYERS
+898 NINLED
-910 IDYRDEE
+910 D
-917 ATLYDSYA
+917 DSYA
-925 KKAKYLE
+925 KKAKYLD

-947 GEYDMGNEFFE
+947 GDYDMGNEFFE

-964 KYALDKYYFVSPYYE
+964 KCALDKEYFASPYYE
-979 EANDIKL
+979 EADNIDFGEEL
-986 EFDVSDRIDTQ
+986 LDRKDAQ

-1004 KIQRLCVV
+1004 KIR
-1012 KDSEGKITEVTNNN
+1012 IINNN
-1026 EYYLND
+1026 DKYYLND
-1032 KVIIFKNNINND
+1032 KVIIFKNNIDND

-1059 QIIPSTAIFVLEN
+1059 QVIPSTAIFVLEN
-1072 FALNG
+1072 F
-1077 DKDEDD
+1077 E
-1083 SDKFSV
+1083 
-1089 TFKFNNGSQRTVKI
+1089 
-1103 KGGASVNCPSNTK
+1103 P
-1116 WNLQGGGNTIYEQG
+1116 
-1130 NGFPYVVNQD
+1130 
-1140 TTFIEY
+1140 
-1146 VIVYYTVRFYETEGG
+1146 
-1161 QIIRTDSIES
+1161 
-1171 GKTVNESGQWYRLG
+1171 KT
-1185 DANKAQVPFPYTV
+1185 
-1198 NSNVDFV
+1198 
-1205 KLLKFN
+1205 
-1211 IKWYENADDI
+1211 
-1221 NPITK
+1221 
-1226 QVTRGDNITE
+1226 
-1236 LESGERYYSKNDST
+1236 
-1250 YRIVE
+1250 
-1255 FPITAEKD
+1255 
-1263 EEFVKVTTYTVK
+1263 
-1275 WYQSE
+1275 
-1280 GDTNPDIESKIYGQ
+1280 
-1294 SVTKSGQWCLMSNP
+1294 
-1308 QTIVSL
+1308 
-1314 PYRITQDTEF
+1314 
-1324 VKYTAPITYYI
+1324 
-1335 VRYFENESATQT
+1335 
-1347 LYEQSVAEG
+1347 
-1356 QKTTNPDPNISWY
+1356 
-1369 VKGDSDNTQID
+1369 
-1380 FSNYIVNSDVD
+1380 
-1391 FIKIPEYTVKWIDN
+1391 DN
-1405 SETI
+1405 SEK

>member
-50 DGNFIFTTSPTPFFQ
+50 NGNFIFTTSPTPFFQ

-106 YGSCVELLRAT
+106 YGSCVEFLRAT

-129 TTAKEDLGVF
+129 TLSED
-139 KTVEEFVCG
+139 K
-148 REDIEEKYVQL
+148 L
-159 EGYWPLNN
+159 EIPPTTENGDYTYINGYIVNN
-167 PFDINVYLK
+167 PFQIDLHTKDI
-176 NVHLTQYDNP
+176 HLQQYDNE
-186 LHYLTYSFNKY
+186 LRFLSYSWQK
-197 QVSTN
+197 
-202 GVSGL
+202 
-207 TDITNY
+207 Y
-213 EVVMRKMYERIAPAC
+213 EV
-228 NETVKSLSA
+228 N
-237 TVSLTLGQ
+237 GQ
-245 TKNISLRSGEY
+245 PITKYVISDWMGDLDCPQNDQY
-256 FISVNNVKLNNW
+256 
-268 VNTCYK
+268 Y
-274 PSDVPAFSLTKSAK
+274 
-288 RIKADVDY
+288 IK
-296 VNGESVITQEEY
+296 
-308 DVLTQEEKEQ
+308 KEP
-318 YTMRF
+318 
-323 KGIVLVLSDN
+323 
-333 SEQTIY
+333 
-339 TQEHDSYRILFYRK
+339 
-353 VVIGHKYKYYQM
+353 VV
-365 LSDEEYQQEK
+365 
-375 ADGWVESTCIMD
+375 
-387 FWLPDT
+387 
-393 VFLNRCDDSQKNILY
+393 
-408 SGMEKNNPVYT
+408 T
-419 VTINENILI
+419 VTINDNIVLNGYMLDRDI
-428 EGYIYNK
+428 IFCYEG
-435 QIVPLV
+435 QDLV
-441 RYENLLIQPKKEV
+441 IQPKEEI
-454 IEEYFNGLEGFEK
+454 IETYFNGLKGFEK
-467 QLLTRKSKP
+467 QLLTRKTKP

-517 FINKLSN
+517 FINKLSD

-551 TYTREFNDGDEEDNV
+551 TYTREFIDGDEEDNV

-575 LNIIGRVFDDIK
+575 LNIIGRVFDNIK

-632 ENDETVSASEETIT
+632 ENNETVSASEETIT
-646 QEVLDNIENE
+646 QEILDSNSIENN

-710 IMGLFGYGDA
+710 IMGLFGYGDT

-727 YRTVTPREYDEV
+727 YRTVKPREYDEV
-739 IDQETNETLGDRI
+739 IDQKTNETLGDRI

-841 QVKDLMNVNPFEI
+841 QVKDLLNVNPFGI
-854 KNGDIYYV
+854 RNGDIYYV

-875 DTLYSHFFAMKN
+875 DTLYSHFFVMEN
-887 ELMPEEFFSWV
+887 ELMPEEISSWG
-898 NINLEDGFYERS
+898 NINLED
-910 IDYRDEE
+910 D
-917 ATLYDSYA
+917 DSYA
-925 KKAKYLE
+925 KKAKYLD

-947 GEYDMGNEFFE
+947 GDYDMGNEFFE

-964 KYALDKYYFVSPYYE
+964 KCALDKEYFASPYYE
-979 EANDIKL
+979 EADNI
-986 EFDVSDRIDTQ
+986 EFKISKREDAK

-1004 KIQRLCVV
+1004 KIQ
-1012 KDSEGKITEVTNNN
+1012 IINNN
-1026 EYYLND
+1026 DTYYLND
-1032 KVIIFKNNINND
+1032 KVIFFKNNIDND

-1059 QIIPSTAIFVLEN
+1059 QVIPSTAIFVLEN
-1072 FALNG
+1072 F
-1077 DKDEDD
+1077 E
-1083 SDKFSV
+1083 
-1089 TFKFNNGSQRTVKI
+1089 
-1103 KGGASVNCPSNTK
+1103 P
-1116 WNLQGGGNTIYEQG
+1116 
-1130 NGFPYVVNQD
+1130 
-1140 TTFIEY
+1140 
-1146 VIVYYTVRFYETEGG
+1146 
-1161 QIIRTDSIES
+1161 
-1171 GKTVNESGQWYRLG
+1171 KT
-1185 DANKAQVPFPYTV
+1185 
-1198 NSNVDFV
+1198 
-1205 KLLKFN
+1205 
-1211 IKWYENADDI
+1211 
-1221 NPITK
+1221 
-1226 QVTRGDNITE
+1226 
-1236 LESGERYYSKNDST
+1236 
-1250 YRIVE
+1250 
-1255 FPITAEKD
+1255 
-1263 EEFVKVTTYTVK
+1263 
-1275 WYQSE
+1275 
-1280 GDTNPDIESKIYGQ
+1280 
-1294 SVTKSGQWCLMSNP
+1294 
-1308 QTIVSL
+1308 
-1314 PYRITQDTEF
+1314 
-1324 VKYTAPITYYI
+1324 
-1335 VRYFENESATQT
+1335 
-1347 LYEQSVAEG
+1347 
-1356 QKTTNPDPNISWY
+1356 
-1369 VKGDSDNTQID
+1369 
-1380 FSNYIVNSDVD
+1380 
-1391 FIKIPEYTVKWIDN
+1391 DN
-1405 SETI
+1405 SEK

>member
-50 DGNFIFTTSPTPFFQ
+50 NGNFIFTTSPTPFFQ

-129 TTAKEDLGVF
+129 TLSED
-139 KTVEEFVCG
+139 K
-148 REDIEEKYVQL
+148 L
-159 EGYWPLNN
+159 EIPPTTENGDYTYINGYIVNN
-167 PFDINVYLK
+167 PFQIDLHTK
-176 NVHLTQYDNP
+176 DVHLQQYDNE
-186 LHYLTYSFNKY
+186 LRFLSSSWQK
-197 QVSTN
+197 
-202 GVSGL
+202 
-207 TDITNY
+207 Y
-213 EVVMRKMYERIAPAC
+213 EVNGQPITKYVISDWKGDLDCPQNDQYYIKKAP
-228 NETVKSLSA
+228 
-237 TVSLTLGQ
+237 
-245 TKNISLRSGEY
+245 
-256 FISVNNVKLNNW
+256 
-268 VNTCYK
+268 
-274 PSDVPAFSLTKSAK
+274 
-288 RIKADVDY
+288 
-296 VNGESVITQEEY
+296 
-308 DVLTQEEKEQ
+308 
-318 YTMRF
+318 
-323 KGIVLVLSDN
+323 
-333 SEQTIY
+333 
-339 TQEHDSYRILFYRK
+339 
-353 VVIGHKYKYYQM
+353 VV
-365 LSDEEYQQEK
+365 
-375 ADGWVESTCIMD
+375 
-387 FWLPDT
+387 
-393 VFLNRCDDSQKNILY
+393 
-408 SGMEKNNPVYT
+408 T
-419 VTINENILI
+419 VTINDNIVLQGYMLDRDI
-428 EGYIYNK
+428 IFCYEG
-435 QIVPLV
+435 QDLV
-441 RYENLLIQPKKEV
+441 IQPKEEI
-454 IEEYFNGLEGFEK
+454 IETYFNGLKGFEK
-467 QLLTRKSKP
+467 QLLTRKTKP

-517 FINKLSN
+517 FINKLSD

-551 TYTREFNDGDEEDNV
+551 TYTREFIDGDEEDNV

-632 ENDETVSASEETIT
+632 ENNETVSASEETIT
-646 QEVLDNIENE
+646 QEVFDDKYIKNN
-656 VEVNGKKIYPD
+656 VEVNDKKIYPD
-667 KWYPTSNPNK
+667 KWYPSSNPNK

-710 IMGLFGYGDA
+710 IMGLFGYGDT

-739 IDQETNETLGDRI
+739 IDQKTNETLGDRI

-841 QVKDLMNVNPFEI
+841 QVKDLLNVNPFGI
-854 KNGDIYYV
+854 RNGDIYYV
-862 VNLNDYIDYTETT
+862 ANLNDYIDYTETT
-875 DTLYSHFFAMKN
+875 DTLYSHFFVMEN
-887 ELMPEEFFSWV
+887 ELMPEEISSWG
-898 NINLEDGFYERS
+898 NINLED
-910 IDYRDEE
+910 D
-917 ATLYDSYA
+917 DSYA
-925 KKAKYLE
+925 KKAKYLD

-947 GEYDMGNEFFE
+947 GDYDMGNEFFE

-964 KYALDKYYFVSPYYE
+964 KCALDKEYFASPYYE
-979 EANDIKL
+979 EADNI
-986 EFDVSDRIDTQ
+986 EFKVSDRIDAK

-1004 KIQRLCVV
+1004 KIQ
-1012 KDSEGKITEVTNNN
+1012 IINNN
-1026 EYYLND
+1026 DTYYLND
-1032 KVIIFKNNINND
+1032 KVIIFENKINNNN
-1044 EYKKYFKTVIINYLM
+1044 YKNYFKSVIINYLM
-1059 QIIPSTAIFVLEN
+1059 QVIPSTAIFVLEN
-1072 FALNG
+1072 F
-1077 DKDEDD
+1077 E
-1083 SDKFSV
+1083 
-1089 TFKFNNGSQRTVKI
+1089 
-1103 KGGASVNCPSNTK
+1103 P
-1116 WNLQGGGNTIYEQG
+1116 
-1130 NGFPYVVNQD
+1130 
-1140 TTFIEY
+1140 
-1146 VIVYYTVRFYETEGG
+1146 
-1161 QIIRTDSIES
+1161 
-1171 GKTVNESGQWYRLG
+1171 KT
-1185 DANKAQVPFPYTV
+1185 
-1198 NSNVDFV
+1198 
-1205 KLLKFN
+1205 
-1211 IKWYENADDI
+1211 
-1221 NPITK
+1221 
-1226 QVTRGDNITE
+1226 
-1236 LESGERYYSKNDST
+1236 
-1250 YRIVE
+1250 
-1255 FPITAEKD
+1255 
-1263 EEFVKVTTYTVK
+1263 
-1275 WYQSE
+1275 
-1280 GDTNPDIESKIYGQ
+1280 
-1294 SVTKSGQWCLMSNP
+1294 
-1308 QTIVSL
+1308 
-1314 PYRITQDTEF
+1314 
-1324 VKYTAPITYYI
+1324 
-1335 VRYFENESATQT
+1335 
-1347 LYEQSVAEG
+1347 
-1356 QKTTNPDPNISWY
+1356 
-1369 VKGDSDNTQID
+1369 
-1380 FSNYIVNSDVD
+1380 
-1391 FIKIPEYTVKWIDN
+1391 DN
-1405 SETI
+1405 SEK

>member
-50 DGNFIFTTSPTPFFQ
+50 NGNFIFTTSPTPFFQ

-129 TTAKEDLGVF
+129 TLSED
-139 KTVEEFVCG
+139 K
-148 REDIEEKYVQL
+148 L
-159 EGYWPLNN
+159 EIPPTTENGDYTYINGYIVNN
-167 PFDINVYLK
+167 PFQIDLHTKDI
-176 NVHLTQYDNP
+176 HLQQYDNE
-186 LHYLTYSFNKY
+186 LRFLSYSWQKY
-197 QVSTN
+197 
-202 GVSGL
+202 
-207 TDITNY
+207 
-213 EVVMRKMYERIAPAC
+213 K
-228 NETVKSLSA
+228 
-237 TVSLTLGQ
+237 
-245 TKNISLRSGEY
+245 
-256 FISVNNVKLNNW
+256 
-268 VNTCYK
+268 
-274 PSDVPAFSLTKSAK
+274 
-288 RIKADVDY
+288 
-296 VNGESVITQEEY
+296 VNGRPIKKYVISDWMGDLDCPQN
-308 DVLTQEEKEQ
+308 DQ
-318 YTMRF
+318 YYI
-323 KGIVLVLSDN
+323 K
-333 SEQTIY
+333 
-339 TQEHDSYRILFYRK
+339 K
-353 VVIGHKYKYYQM
+353 APVV
-365 LSDEEYQQEK
+365 
-375 ADGWVESTCIMD
+375 
-387 FWLPDT
+387 
-393 VFLNRCDDSQKNILY
+393 
-408 SGMEKNNPVYT
+408 T
-419 VTINENILI
+419 VTINDKI
-428 EGYIYNK
+428 ELKGYRLDRDIIFCYEG
-435 QIVPLV
+435 QDLV
-441 RYENLLIQPKKEV
+441 IQPKKEI
-454 IEEYFNGLEGFEK
+454 IETYFNGLKGFEK
-467 QLLTRKSKP
+467 QLLTRKTKP

-517 FINKLSN
+517 FINKLSD

-551 TYTREFNDGDEEDNV
+551 TYTREFIDGDEEDNV

-632 ENDETVSASEETIT
+632 ENNETVSASEETIT
-646 QEVLDNIENE
+646 QEVLDSNSIENN

-710 IMGLFGYGDA
+710 IMGLFGYGDS
-720 DYTITEH
+720 DYEIKEH
-727 YRTVTPREYDEV
+727 YRTVKPREYDEV

-806 YFQNKGGWFYKKDDK
+806 YFQNKGGWFYKKDDE

-841 QVKDLMNVNPFEI
+841 QVKDLLNVNPFGI
-854 KNGDIYYV
+854 RNGDIYYV

-875 DTLYSHFFAMKN
+875 DTLYSHFFVMENK
-887 ELMPEEFFSWV
+887 LMPEEISSWA
-898 NINLEDGFYERS
+898 NINLED
-910 IDYRDEE
+910 D
-917 ATLYDSYA
+917 DSYA
-925 KKAKYLE
+925 KKAKYLD

-947 GEYDMGNEFFE
+947 GEYDMGDEFFE

-964 KYALDKYYFVSPYYE
+964 KYALIKEYFASPYYE
-979 EANDIKL
+979 EANDVKL
-986 EFDVSDRIDTQ
+986 EFKVSDRIDAK
-997 YDIEDDK
+997 YDIENDE
-1004 KIQRLCVV
+1004 KIRSLCAV
-1012 KDSEGKITEVTNNN
+1012 KNDEGKITEVTNNDK
-1026 EYYLND
+1026 YYLND
-1032 KVIIFKNNINND
+1032 KVIIFKNNIDSN
-1044 EYKKYFKTVIINYLM
+1044 EYKNYFKSVIINYLM
-1059 QIIPSTAIFVLEN
+1059 QVIPSTAIFVLEN
-1072 FALNG
+1072 FEL
-1077 DKDEDD
+1077 K
-1083 SDKFSV
+1083 
-1089 TFKFNNGSQRTVKI
+1089 TNN
-1103 KGGASVNCPSNTK
+1103 
-1116 WNLQGGGNTIYEQG
+1116 
-1130 NGFPYVVNQD
+1130 
-1140 TTFIEY
+1140 
-1146 VIVYYTVRFYETEGG
+1146 TE
-1161 QIIRTDSIES
+1161 
-1171 GKTVNESGQWYRLG
+1171 K
-1185 DANKAQVPFPYTV
+1185 
-1198 NSNVDFV
+1198 
-1205 KLLKFN
+1205 
-1211 IKWYENADDI
+1211 
-1221 NPITK
+1221 
-1226 QVTRGDNITE
+1226 
-1236 LESGERYYSKNDST
+1236 
-1250 YRIVE
+1250 
-1255 FPITAEKD
+1255 
-1263 EEFVKVTTYTVK
+1263 
-1275 WYQSE
+1275 
-1280 GDTNPDIESKIYGQ
+1280 
-1294 SVTKSGQWCLMSNP
+1294 
-1308 QTIVSL
+1308 
-1314 PYRITQDTEF
+1314 
-1324 VKYTAPITYYI
+1324 
-1335 VRYFENESATQT
+1335 
-1347 LYEQSVAEG
+1347 
-1356 QKTTNPDPNISWY
+1356 
-1369 VKGDSDNTQID
+1369 
-1380 FSNYIVNSDVD
+1380 
-1391 FIKIPEYTVKWIDN
+1391 
-1405 SETI
+1405 